1 VIVELLKMNELQPPN
16 THHVRAAQ
24 GWLELGCGA
33 EANEELEKITPDV
46 CEHPDVLEVRWGIRA
61 AATDWEACLAV
72 AIALVEVAPQRLI
85 GWIHRSYALHELRR
99 TSEAAKLLT
108 PAVALFPDDWLIRYN
123 LACYASQLGN
133 QVEARDWLQK
143 AFKLGNKKEIELM
156 AQTDADLKP
165 LLDSIREGLI
175 PPWKD

>member
-1 VIVELLKMNELQPPN
+1 MNELQPPD

-24 GWLELGCGA
+24 GWLELGCQA
-33 EANEELEKITPDV
+33 EASEELEQISREF

-61 AATDWEACLAV
+61 AAGDWEGCVRTAM
-72 AIALVEVAPQRLI
+72 ALVKAAPRRPT
-85 GWIHRSYALHELRR
+85 GWIHRSYALHELKH
-99 TSEAAKLLT
+99 TADAAEFLSR
-108 PAVALFPDDWLIRYN
+108 AVAAFPRNWLIRYN

-143 AFKLGNKKEIELM
+143 AFELGNKKEIKLM
-156 AQTDADLKP
+156 AESDADLKP
-165 LLDSIREGLI
+165 LLDSIREGLV